1 MKAFLLSV
9 TVAAITA
16 TSALAGG
23 LADEV
28 VQAPIIEVAPEPTG
42 SLPGW
47 VIPLAI
53 VGLVIAVASSSDGD
67 PEPGPPGI

>member
-1 MKAFLLSV
+1 MRSLALSAI
-9 TVAAITA
+9 VAALAA

-28 VQAPIIEVAPEPTG
+28 VEAPIIEVAPEPTS

-53 VGLVIAVASSSDGD
+53 VGLVIAIASSSDD
-67 PEPGPPGI
+67 EEPS

>member
-1 MKAFLLSV
+1 MKKLLLS
-9 TVAAITA
+9 AAIATVTA

-28 VQAPIIEVAPEPTG
+28 VEAPIIEVAPEPAG

-53 VGLVIAVASSSDGD
+53 VGLVIAVASSSDD
-67 PEPGPPGI
+67 EDE

>member
-1 MKAFLLSV
+1 MKNLLIS
-9 TVAAITA
+9 AAIATVTA

-23 LADEV
+23 LANEV
-28 VQAPIIEVAPEPTG
+28 VEAPIIEVAPEPTS

-53 VGLVIAVASSSDGD
+53 VGLVIAIASSDDDEERG
-67 PEPGPPGI
+67 